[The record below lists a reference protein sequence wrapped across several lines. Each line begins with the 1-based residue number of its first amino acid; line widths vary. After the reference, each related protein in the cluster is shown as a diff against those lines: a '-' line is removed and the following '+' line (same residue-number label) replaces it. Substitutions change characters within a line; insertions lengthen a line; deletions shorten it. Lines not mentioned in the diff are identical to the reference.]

1 MTEMKNKINVL
12 LSLIKINFANL
23 LIYRTN
29 FIISFIDEATW
40 FAISVFF
47 YKYIYISAY
56 GIHGVSLRYLLILVS
71 FSEIIKSILFSLC
84 ISNLPYF
91 PRMVRNGS
99 LDNILMKPIDSQF
112 FVSFRKF
119 DFGNILNVM
128 PPIIIITYYNLID
141 IKYLP
146 IIILLVFVSILTC
159 YSLWFIVTTSA
170 IWFINID
177 DIHELFFGI
186 LSLNQFPSIVFKKT
200 SNAVFLILLPILCST
215 NIPAEYVI
223 KQNHIFYKI
232 ILFIIISI
240 VLFIISR
247 FFWKFSIR
255 HYVSVN

>member
-1 MTEMKNKINVL
+1 MKNKINFL

-40 FAISVFF
+40 FTISILF
-47 YKYIYISAY
+47 YKYIYISTY
-56 GIHGVSLRYLLILVS
+56 GIHGVSLKYLLILVS
-71 FSEIIKSILFSLC
+71 VSEIIKSVLFSLC

-91 PRMVRNGS
+91 PRMVSNGS
-99 LDNILMKPIDSQF
+99 FDNILIKPIDSQF

-119 DFGNILNVM
+119 DFGNILNVI
-128 PPIIIITYYNLID
+128 PPIIIIIYYNLID

-146 IIILLVFVSILTC
+146 IIILLLFVSVLTC
-159 YSLWFIVTTSA
+159 YSLWFIITTSA

-186 LSLNQFPSIVFKKT
+186 LSLNQFPSIIFKKT
-200 SNAVFLILLPILCST
+200 SNAFFLFFLPILCST
-215 NIPAEYVI
+215 NIPSEYVI
-223 KQNHIFYKI
+223 RQSQIFYKI
-232 ILFIIISI
+232 IFFIIISI

-247 FFWKFSIR
+247 LFWKFSIR